1 MTGNSAKSGLILTSR
16 DERLLNLLADLRIAD
31 RDQVAKACGFT
42 SVTRVN
48 ARLLKLVQAG
58 LLRRFFVG
66 TRAGGTKGIYS
77 LSARSARQIAGAGT
91 PLQRTAETILSG
103 DGFVEHQLAINEVHL
118 ALRFDVPSGVRF
130 SKWLRLRRPISQ
142 THRLIPDGYC
152 ELEVRAESVPVFLEI
167 DLGTE
172 KQGVL
177 DRKFATYLALA
188 LSGEFVRVFGR
199 NRFRV
204 LVVTTSERRLENLR
218 SLACKHTTKLFWFST
233 LEAIKRSGPFAAI
246 WKRPEGGQCVPLI

>member
-1 MTGNSAKSGLILTSR
+1 MTGNSAKSGLILTAR
-16 DERLLNLLADLRIAD
+16 DERLLHLLVDLRIAD
-31 RDQVAKACGFT
+31 RDQIAKGCGFT

-66 TRAGGTKGIYS
+66 TRAGGMKGIYS
-77 LSARSARQIAGAGT
+77 LSARSARQFAGAGT
-91 PLQRTAETILSG
+91 PLQRAAESILSG
-103 DGFVEHQLAINEVHL
+103 DAFVSHQLAINEIHL
-118 ALRFDVPSGVRF
+118 ALRFDLPAQARF
-130 SKWLRLRRPISQ
+130 TKWLRLRRPISK
-142 THRLIPDGYC
+142 THLLIPDGYC
-152 ELEVRAESVPVFLEI
+152 ELEVRAESVPVFLEV

-172 KQGVL
+172 KLSVL
-177 DRKFATYLALA
+177 DGKFGTYLALA

-204 LVVTTSERRLENLR
+204 LVVTESERRLENLR
-218 SLACKHTTKLFWFST
+218 VLAGKHTTKLFWFST

-246 WKRPEGGQCVPLI
+246 WKRPEGSQCVPLI